1 MLNILYCLD
10 ENYNVQASNSIYSI
24 LENTK
29 DKINVYIIHKNPES
43 FQKFSKL
50 ILSKKNNVNFHIKK
64 FDKTNLDF
72 PNIDDSHVSE
82 ATYYR
87 FYIDDYLPTDLEEV
101 LYIDADI
108 ICMQNIS
115 EFYFK
120 QFKELKNSEYTI
132 SVSTEFTDNFDE
144 YGYHDEFNRL
154 ELKNGNYFN
163 AGVMFIDLKKW
174 KKNKVQNNLI
184 QTQKELYGKISLW
197 DQDVLNKYFDNNY
210 LNFDKNF
217 NFTINLWIYVGK
229 NLNYSQP
236 ILEEQIR
243 KIYFLH
249 YAGKSKPWSI
259 KGAIHPM
266 ARYYQE
272 IYFQLHKKRYHISS
286 NWKAIALVDFIG
298 ILFSKTFKIVD
309 YKISFIVNSLRYF
322 FTKK

>member
-64 FDKTNLDF
+64 FDKTNLNF

-120 QFKELKNSEYTI
+120 QFKKNDRLIFSRK
-132 SVSTEFTDNFDE
+132 TD
-144 YGYHDEFNRL
+144 HS
-154 ELKNGNYFN
+154 
-163 AGVMFIDLKKW
+163 
-174 KKNKVQNNLI
+174 
-184 QTQKELYGKISLW
+184 ISL
-197 DQDVLNKYFDNNY
+197 
-210 LNFDKNF
+210 
-217 NFTINLWIYVGK
+217 T
-229 NLNYSQP
+229 
-236 ILEEQIR
+236 
-243 KIYFLH
+243 
-249 YAGKSKPWSI
+249 
-259 KGAIHPM
+259 
-266 ARYYQE
+266 
-272 IYFQLHKKRYHISS
+272 
-286 NWKAIALVDFIG
+286 
-298 ILFSKTFKIVD
+298 
-309 YKISFIVNSLRYF
+309 YKL
-322 FTKK
+322 